1 MLLRTHER
9 HSVAVV
15 RRAVRGMSRKCAES
29 SRRAIPHHKFDP
41 AAALQ
46 PDGHRPKKARRG
58 MGRVWVVGAFAGVGL
73 VTLVAFGSF
82 RSAPKDER
90 SVSGQLVSY
99 EATSRTLTLATE
111 AGEQRFV
118 VSDDAAVHEGARDV
132 SLVTLASARG
142 CRAKV
147 WYRHAAQSTA
157 NDVRIAC
164 GGPPPDD
171 GNPSRP

>member
-1 MLLRTHER
+1 MR
-9 HSVAVV
+9 
-15 RRAVRGMSRKCAES
+15 
-29 SRRAIPHHKFDP
+29 
-41 AAALQ
+41 
-46 PDGHRPKKARRG
+46 
-58 MGRVWVVGAFAGVGL
+58 RVWVIGAFAGAGV
-73 VTLVAFGSF
+73 VAFVAIGSF
-82 RSAPKDER
+82 RGAPRNER

-118 VSDDAAVHEGARDV
+118 VSDAAAVHEGARDV

-164 GGPPPDD
+164 GGPPSHNVKPY
-171 GNPSRP
+171 RP